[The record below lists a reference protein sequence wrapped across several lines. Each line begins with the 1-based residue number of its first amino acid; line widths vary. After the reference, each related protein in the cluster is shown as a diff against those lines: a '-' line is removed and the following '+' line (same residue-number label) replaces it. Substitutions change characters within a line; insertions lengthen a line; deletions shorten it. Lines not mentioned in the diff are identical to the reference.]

1 MSERYEQ
8 ARAAM
13 QELVERAKLTKGQI
27 VVVGC
32 STSEI
37 MGARIGSSGTLEV
50 AQEVL
55 RGLREPVEAAGGV
68 LAVQCCEHL
77 NRALVLP
84 RAALEEKGFTEVCA
98 QPWEHAGGSMAT
110 AYWQA
115 LEEPCL
121 AETIV
126 AKAGLDIGDTLI
138 GMHLARVAVP
148 VRLEQKE
155 IGQAHLC
162 AAVTRPPLIG
172 GERAHYP
179 QKIR

>member
-1 MSERYEQ
+1 MTNYYEET
-8 ARAAM
+8 RAAM
-13 QELVERAKLTKGQI
+13 EELCEKGHIKEKQI

-37 MGARIGSSGTLEV
+37 VGMRIGTGGTLEV

-55 RGLREPVEAAGGV
+55 RGLLEPVEKRGAY

-77 NRALVLP
+77 NRSLVLP
-84 RAALEEKGFTEVCA
+84 REALEEKGFTEVCA
-98 QPWEHAGGSMAT
+98 EPWEHAGGSMAT
-110 AYWQA
+110 AYYKVLKA
-115 LEEPCL
+115 PCL

-126 AKAGLDIGDTLI
+126 ANAGLDIGDTLI
-138 GMHLARVAVP
+138 GMHLKRVAVP
-148 VRLEQKE
+148 LRLTQKT
-155 IGQAHLC
+155 IGDAHLV
-162 AAVTRPPLIG
+162 AAFTRPPLIG